1 VDSGGPKGRVFQF
14 TIGSHSDQ
22 SETQIIAIQK
32 KWIIKFDSAGLK
44 SVPCARLF
52 AFYTVKSVEICFI

>member
-1 VDSGGPKGRVFQF
+1 MDSGGPTSRVFQF
-14 TIGSHSDQ
+14 IIGSHSDQ

-44 SVPCARLF
+44 SVPCALLF
-52 AFYTVKSVEICFI
+52 AALIKMNHCLMKD